1 MEIVAEFVVGLWPS
15 STITTKPE
23 QVTQNPFEAGT
34 DRVWRTTRSVKGSN
48 SIWQTFGLFSSNS
61 NPTESTL
68 ATTSQYDQVTKNDNQ
83 AKPSEELTTI
93 STIEVP
99 NEGSLDKKNG
109 TSLWKQI
116 YKFLHIHYQNE
127 DSNEQS
133 KTEKVEDVNNQNM
146 EDTEDHESSTKMA
159 KSENAELWNKID
171 DFLSNS
177 RIRESKSQFEDNIVV
192 QEYSE
197 IRYLQYFEPKLPP

>member
-1 MEIVAEFVVGLWPS
+1 MLIRD
-15 STITTKPE
+15 STIIHMSR
-23 QVTQNPFEAGT
+23 VTQNPFESGT

-48 SIWQTFGLFSSNS
+48 PIWQTFGLFSSNS
-61 NPTESTL
+61 NPNESTL
-68 ATTSQYDQVTKNDNQ
+68 ATTSHYDEVTKENIQGQ
-83 AKPSEELTTI
+83 ASTEFTTK

-99 NEGSLDKKNG
+99 NEDSFDRKNG
-109 TSLWKQI
+109 TSFWKQI

-133 KTEKVEDVNNQNM
+133 KTEKVEDVNNQNKV
-146 EDTEDHESSTKMA
+146 DTEDHESSTKMA

-177 RIRESKSQFEDNIVV
+177 RIRESKSQIEDTIVV

-197 IRYLQYFEPKLPP
+197 IRYLQYFETKLPP